1 MRDASGTV
9 MRYLRLYACF
19 LRFSFT
25 RAMEFRLDFGF
36 RIVMDMVWYVVNFL
50 FFWVLFRHT
59 AVLGGWDYDQ
69 SLVFLGG
76 VFVSDALHMTVFSN
90 NMWWL
95 PFLINKGDL
104 DFYLVRPVSS
114 LFFVSLREFAA
125 NSFINLLMAAGLL
138 GWALMRYPGPLGAG
152 RLALYLACLLA
163 GVFLHYILNL
173 VFLLPAFWMH
183 TSHGLREIYFS
194 MSETITRPAGIFT
207 GWVRRLL
214 VTILPFT
221 LIVSF
226 PTRALFEANPW
237 PVVAHLA
244 AATAGAFLGALLL
257 WRAGVRSYSS
267 ASS

>member
-1 MRDASGTV
+1 
-9 MRYLRLYACF
+9 MRYLRLYLCF
-19 LRFSFT
+19 LRFSFSK
-25 RAMEFRLDFGF
+25 ALEFRLDFVF
-36 RIVMDMVWYVVNFL
+36 RIFMDTVWYVMHFL
-50 FFWVLFRHT
+50 FFTILFRHT
-59 AVLGGWDYDQ
+59 AVLGGWTYEQ

-76 VFVSDALHMTVFSN
+76 VFVSDALHMTIFSN

-125 NSFINLLMAAGLL
+125 NSFVNLLMACGVLA
-138 GWALMRYPGPLGAG
+138 WALLNYSAPLGIGPLMIFF
-152 RLALYLACLLA
+152 ACLLA
-163 GVFLHYILNL
+163 GVFLHYLLNL
-173 VFLLPAFWMH
+173 MFLLPAFWMH

-194 MSETITRPAGIFT
+194 FTETMTRPAGIFT

-214 VTILPFT
+214 VTILPFA

-226 PTRALFEANPW
+226 PTRALFEPDRW
-237 PVVAHLA
+237 PVVLHLLGA
-244 AATAGAFLGALLL
+244 SAGAFAAALLF
-257 WRAGVRSYSS
+257 WRAGVRSYVS

>member
-1 MRDASGTV
+1 
-9 MRYLRLYACF
+9 MRYARLYACF
-19 LRFSFT
+19 LRFSFS

-59 AVLGGWDYDQ
+59 TLLGEWTYDQ
-69 SLVFLGG
+69 TLVFLGG
-76 VFVSDALHMTVFSN
+76 VFVSDALQMTIFSN

-95 PFLINKGDL
+95 PFLINKGEL

-125 NSFINLLMAAGLL
+125 NSFVNLLMAVGVLA
-138 GWALMRYPGPLGAG
+138 WALARHPGPLGAG
-152 RLALYLACLLA
+152 PVALFLACLLV
-163 GVFLHYILNL
+163 GVALHYVLNIL
-173 VFLLPAFWMH
+173 FLLPAFWMH
-183 TSHGLREIYFS
+183 TSHGLREIFFS
-194 MSETITRPAGIFT
+194 LVETTTRPVGIFS

-214 VTILPFT
+214 VTVLPFAV
-221 LIVSF
+221 IVSF
-226 PTRALFEANPW
+226 PTRALFESDRW
-237 PVVAHLA
+237 PVVLHLLGVTA
-244 AATAGAFLGALLL
+244 AGFLAVLAV

>member
-1 MRDASGTV
+1 
-9 MRYLRLYACF
+9 MRYFRLYACF
-19 LRFSFT
+19 LRFSFS

-59 AVLGGWDYDQ
+59 TLLGGWTYDQ
-69 SLVFLGG
+69 TLVFMGG
-76 VFVSDALHMTVFSN
+76 VFVSDALHMTIFSN

-125 NSFINLLMAAGLL
+125 NSFVNLLMAVGVL
-138 GWALMRYPGPLGAG
+138 GWALARHPGPLGAG
-152 RLALYLACLLA
+152 PVALFLGCLLV
-163 GVFLHYILNL
+163 GVFLQYLLNIL
-173 VFLLPAFWMH
+173 FLMPAFWMH

-194 MSETITRPAGIFT
+194 LIETMTRPAGIFT
-207 GWVRRLL
+207 GWVRRIL
-214 VTILPFT
+214 VTLLPFAV
-221 LIVSF
+221 IVSF
-226 PTRALFEANPW
+226 PTRALFEGDRW
-237 PVVAHLA
+237 PVVLHMVGVTAAGFLA
-244 AATAGAFLGALLL
+244 VLAV
-257 WRAGVRSYSS
+257 WRAGVKSYVS

>member
-1 MRDASGTV
+1 MK
-9 MRYLRLYACF
+9 YFRLYASF
-19 LRFSFT
+19 LRFSFS

-59 AVLGGWDYDQ
+59 TVLGEWTRDQ
-69 SLVFLGG
+69 TLVFLGG
-76 VFVSDALHMTVFSN
+76 VFVSDALHMTLFSN

-125 NSFINLLMAAGLL
+125 NSFVNLLMAAGVLT
-138 GWALMRYPGPLGAG
+138 WALARYPGSLGAG
-152 RLALYLACLLA
+152 PMALFIGCLFV
-163 GVFLHYILNL
+163 GVILHYLLNL
-173 VFLLPAFWMH
+173 MFLLPAFWLH
-183 TSHGLREIYFS
+183 TSHGLREVYFS
-194 MSETITRPAGIFT
+194 MSETMTRPAGIFQ

-214 VTILPFT
+214 VTVLPFA

-226 PTRALFEANPW
+226 PTRALFETGRW
-237 PVVAHLA
+237 GVVLHLVGVTAAAFLA
-244 AATAGAFLGALLL
+244 ALAM
-257 WRAGVRSYSS
+257 WRAGIRSYSS

>member
-1 MRDASGTV
+1 
-9 MRYLRLYACF
+9 MRYLRLYASF
-19 LRFSFT
+19 LRFSFS
-25 RAMEFRLDFGF
+25 RALEFRLDFGF
-36 RIVMDMVWYVVNFL
+36 RILMDAVWYVVNFL

-59 AVLGGWDYDQ
+59 PLLGGWTYDQ

-76 VFVSDALHMTVFSN
+76 VFVSDALHMTIFSN
-90 NMWWL
+90 NMWWF

-125 NSFINLLMAAGLL
+125 NSFVNLLMAAGVLA
-138 GWALMRYPGPLGAG
+138 WALLRYPGPLGAG
-152 RLALYLACLLA
+152 PVAIFLACLLA
-163 GVFLHYILNL
+163 GVFLHYVLNILFL
-173 VFLLPAFWMH
+173 MPVFWLHNA
-183 TSHGLREIYFS
+183 HGLREIYFS
-194 MSETITRPAGIFT
+194 MTDTITRPVGIFT

-214 VTILPFT
+214 VTLLPFA

-226 PTRALFEANPW
+226 PTRALIEGNPW
-237 PVVAHLA
+237 PVVLHLA
-244 AATAGAFLGALLL
+244 GVTAAAFGAALAV

>member
-1 MRDASGTV
+1 

-19 LRFSFT
+19 LRFSFS

-59 AVLGGWDYDQ
+59 TLLGGWTYDQ
-69 SLVFLGG
+69 TLVFMGG
-76 VFVSDALHMTVFSN
+76 VFVSDALHMTIFSN

-125 NSFINLLMAAGLL
+125 NSFVNLLMAVGVL
-138 GWALMRYPGPLGAG
+138 GWALARHPGPLGAG
-152 RLALYLACLLA
+152 PVALFLACLLV
-163 GVFLHYILNL
+163 GVFLQYLLNIL
-173 VFLLPAFWMH
+173 FLMPAFWMH

-194 MSETITRPAGIFT
+194 LIETMTRPAGIFT
-207 GWVRRLL
+207 GWVRRIL
-214 VTILPFT
+214 VTLLPFSV
-221 LIVSF
+221 IVSF
-226 PTRALFEANPW
+226 PTRALFEGDRW
-237 PVVAHLA
+237 PVVFHMVGVTAAGFLVVLA
-244 AATAGAFLGALLL
+244 V
-257 WRAGVRSYSS
+257 WRAGVKSYVS

>member
-1 MRDASGTV
+1 

-36 RIVMDMVWYVVNFL
+36 RIVMDLVWYIVNFL

-59 AVLGGWDYDQ
+59 TLLGEWTREQ
-69 SLVFLGG
+69 TLVFLGG
-76 VFVSDALHMTVFSN
+76 VFVSDALHMTIFSN

-104 DFYLVRPVSS
+104 DYYLVRPVSS

-125 NSFINLLMAAGLL
+125 NSFVNLLMAAAVLS
-138 GWALMRYPGPLGAG
+138 WALLRYPAALGAG
-152 RLALYLACLLA
+152 PLLLFLACLLV
-163 GVFLHYILNL
+163 GVFLHYLLNL
-173 VFLLPAFWMH
+173 MFLLPAFWMH
-183 TSHGLREIYFS
+183 TSHGLREMYFS
-194 MSETITRPAGIFT
+194 FTETMTRPAGIFT

-214 VTILPFT
+214 VTILPFA

-226 PTRALFEANPW
+226 PTRALFEPDRW
-237 PVVAHLA
+237 PVVLHLLGGA
-244 AATAGAFLGALLL
+244 AAAFVAALVL
-257 WRAGVRSYSS
+257 WRAGVRSYTS

>member
-1 MRDASGTV
+1 MRYAGQYA

-19 LRFSFT
+19 LRFSFS

-59 AVLGGWDYDQ
+59 TLLGEWTYDQ

-76 VFVSDALHMTVFSN
+76 VFVSDALHMTIFSN

-125 NSFINLLMAAGLL
+125 NSFVNLLMAVGVLA
-138 GWALMRYPGPLGAG
+138 WALGRYPGALGALPIALFVACLFVG
-152 RLALYLACLLA
+152 LAL
-163 GVFLHYILNL
+163 HYALNIL
-173 VFLLPAFWMH
+173 FLLPAFWMH
-183 TSHGLREIYFS
+183 TSHGLRDIYFAL
-194 MSETITRPAGIFT
+194 SETTTRPVGIFT

-214 VTILPFT
+214 VTLLPFAV
-221 LIVSF
+221 IVSF
-226 PTRALFEANPW
+226 PTRALFEGDRWLVVLHLVGVTAAAVLA
-237 PVVAHLA
+237 VVAV
-244 AATAGAFLGALLL
+244 
-257 WRAGVRSYSS
+257 WRLGVRSYVS